1 MLKLNDGRTAL
12 YQWDTGRTATVA
24 VDCDEI
30 HFSHTKLGESKDAK
44 VIDGQ
49 VRIPD
54 ELLTLG
60 ADVYCWAFVRTM
72 AGGYTL
78 VSKRLDVKKRP
89 KPADYIT
96 TPGEQAT
103 WTELESR
110 IEALENGGG
119 GTNTEELD
127 KLNRVL
133 VMSRNLFDKSAVTN
147 GGRINPNT
155 GVIELYADTGNGS
168 IRYTRFSDYI
178 PVVGGESYV
187 YSGGA
192 SDGRTVLESY
202 VFFDKNKSYV
212 SGETRGATI
221 YQDGVQLVAPA
232 NAAYIVIN
240 GNMSY
245 SIDNVQFERGTVQTE
260 YVSYGIIV
268 NADRVDGLD
277 ELLTKVK
284 DSCIG
289 TDKIVHEEGMSK
301 TKVMSQFG
309 AMKLHNVIKGDIE
322 AVGRRVDGLE
332 DGLEDTVK
340 ASVESYLG
348 NNPVEAPVESV
359 NGKTGAVDLSAEDV
373 GAIPQDGLQDAVN
386 VALAQ
391 AKESGE
397 FDGDDYVLTE
407 ADKTEIAQ
415 QAAALIDAALLP
427 LIGSGV
433 IE

>member
-1 MLKLNDGRTAL
+1 MLKLNDGRAEL

-24 VDCDEI
+24 VECDEV
-30 HFSHTKLGESKDAK
+30 HFSHMKFGEAVNVK

-49 VRIPD
+49 VLIPN
-54 ELLTLG
+54 ELLRLG
-60 ADVYCWAFVRTM
+60 LDVYCWAFVRTK
-72 AGGYTL
+72 AGGYTR
-78 VSKRLDVKKRP
+78 VKKRFDVKKRP

-96 TPGEQAT
+96 TPDEQAT

-119 GTNTEELD
+119 GTNTEEMD

-147 GGRINPNT
+147 GGRINPDT
-155 GVIELYADTGNGS
+155 GVIELYADTGNES

-202 VFFDKNKSYV
+202 VFLDENKSYI
-212 SGETRGATI
+212 SGENRGATVS
-221 YQDGVQLVAPA
+221 QEGVQLVAPA

-240 GNMSY
+240 SNMSY

-260 YVSYGIIV
+260 YVSYGVIV

-277 ELLTKVK
+277 ELLAEAK

-309 AMKLHNVIKGDIE
+309 AMKLHNVINGNIE

-340 ASVESYLG
+340 DSVESYLED
-348 NNPVEAPVESV
+348 NPVEAPVASV

-373 GAIPQDGLQDAVN
+373 GAISQDGLQDAVN

-391 AKESGE
+391 AKDSGE

-415 QAAALIDAALLP
+415 QAAALIDASLLSA
-427 LIGSGV
+427 IGSGV
-433 IE
+433 IA